1 MVDFSPLFKTLEEKE
16 MNLSDLRQVISSRTQ
31 TSIKENHM
39 QANLKMYIGTL
50 EKFVY
55 SLMSQLKKSLELL
68 KNDLMEINT

>member
-31 TSIKENHM
+31 ASIKENHM

-50 EKFVY
+50 EKICLFLDVPVEKVIRIV
-55 SLMSQLKKSLELL
+55 KK
-68 KNDLMEINT
+68 